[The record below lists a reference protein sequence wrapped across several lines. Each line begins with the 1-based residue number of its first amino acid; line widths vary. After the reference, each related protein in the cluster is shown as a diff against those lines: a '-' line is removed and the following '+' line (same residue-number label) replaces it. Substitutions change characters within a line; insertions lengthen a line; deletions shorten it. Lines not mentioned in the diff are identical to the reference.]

1 MEPLYPLRFR
11 TIFKDKIWGG
21 QKIHTV
27 LGKDY
32 APLPNCG
39 ETWEISGVDGNV
51 SVVAE
56 GSLAGRSLKELIQ
69 VYQADL
75 VGQSVYERF
84 GDSFPLLVKFID
96 ANADLSIQVHPDDAL
111 AKERHNSFGKTE
123 MWYIFQADEGAK
135 LIAGFN
141 QELTKEKYVEY
152 FESGR
157 LMEILNQ
164 EAVEEDDVFF
174 LPAGRVHTIGKG
186 LLLAEIQQT
195 SDITYRIYDFDRR
208 DAAGNLRELH
218 VEQALDAIDYRHY
231 DQYKTT
237 YPKTKND
244 PVEMVRSEY
253 FITNRLYFDTEIER
267 NYQDIDSF
275 VILVCVGGE
284 VELHA
289 PNSEA
294 VSMKKGEAIL
304 LPATIQGLKLKP
316 QGEFKLLE
324 SYVPAN

>member
-39 ETWEISGVDGNV
+39 ETWEISGVDGNI